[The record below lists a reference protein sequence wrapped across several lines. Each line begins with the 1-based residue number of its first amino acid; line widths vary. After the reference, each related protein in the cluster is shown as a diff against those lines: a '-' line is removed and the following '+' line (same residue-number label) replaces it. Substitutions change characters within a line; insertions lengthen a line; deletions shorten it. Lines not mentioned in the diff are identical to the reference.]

1 MTSAVS
7 DWEIG
12 RREGEL
18 PEGWA
23 ETTLEEL
30 VGHALGGVWG
40 EPPEEAETRPDL
52 ARVRVI
58 RGTEFRE
65 WSRDRGATAAE
76 RAIKRSSLEKRRLL
90 LGDLVIEISGG
101 GAGQP
106 VGRALLIDEEA
117 LRRAGAPLIC
127 SNFCR
132 QVRLHREVD
141 PAYVHLALTWRYLCG
156 GLDEHQTQ
164 TTNLRNLN
172 FSKFLSGV
180 VLPLPPRAE
189 QARIVEKAREL
200 AGPVERARAGL
211 ARLPEIL
218 RRFRQS
224 VLTAA
229 YSGELT
235 ADWRE
240 GRRMSEL
247 SEPLAERLR
256 PAFATRREDWE
267 QACAEAEAFGQRAP
281 RRPKNLEP
289 AAWEAPEPLEAPEVP
304 EGWEIAALQDLTR
317 RVQYGLSN
325 KADAG
330 ARGGVAI
337 LRMGNIQGGRIDA
350 GDLKYVD
357 PREVDVRA
365 FRVRRGDILFN
376 RTNSP
381 ELVGK
386 AAVFDLDLEAVFA
399 SYLVRVECDERL
411 IDSRYLC
418 GWINS
423 PWGRR
428 WARTVRTESVSQANI
443 NISRLQAMPV
453 PTPPLAEQREI
464 VRRVAELFAFAERI
478 EGRVAAATER
488 AEKLWRT
495 ILDRALRGELVP
507 TEAELAGE
515 GGGYEPAS
523 ELLDRIGAERLAA
536 PGDGIPDGKDASER
550 VLAAIRQACWGA
562 GEMTR
567 DELIR
572 KVSARMGFPRFSRS
586 VRVWLERHV
595 EVAVARRIVARSG
608 EALRGATPQFGRY
621 DYKFLMATIET
632 LAAPGIELEKD
643 ELVRALAAYLGYGQ
657 VTAAIRER
665 MERVLQWAAQ
675 DGRLE
680 MRGEWLTLQ

>member
-23 ETTLEEL
+23 ETTLEEI
-30 VGHALGGVWG
+30 VVHALGGEWG
-40 EPPEEAETRPDL
+40 LEPREAEGNPDL

-76 RAIKRSSLEKRRLL
+76 RAIKRTSLEKRRLA

-101 GAGQP
+101 GVGQP
-106 VGRALLIDEEA
+106 VGRALLIDEET
-117 LRRAGAPLIC
+117 LRRAGGAPLVC

-132 QVRLHREVD
+132 QVRVHREVD
-141 PAYVHLALTWRYLCG
+141 PAYVHLALTLRYLCG

-172 FSKFLSGV
+172 FSKFLSDV

-189 QARIVEKAREL
+189 QGRIVEKAREL
-200 AGPVERARAGL
+200 IGPVERARSGL

-235 ADWRE
+235 AEWRKARE
-240 GRRMSEL
+240 KP
-247 SEPLAERLR
+247 EPLAERLR
-256 PAFATRREDWE
+256 RAFLTRREAWE
-267 QACAEAEAFGQRAP
+267 MACAEAEAFDRRAP
-281 RRPKNLEP
+281 RRPKSLEP
-289 AAWEAPEPLEAPEVP
+289 IPWEAPEPLEAPDAP
-304 EGWEIAALQDLTR
+304 EGWELVALQDLTH
-317 RVQYGLSN
+317 RVQYGLSL
-325 KADAG
+325 KADAT
-330 ARGGVAI
+330 ARDGVAI

-350 GDLKYVD
+350 ADLKYID
-357 PREVDVRA
+357 PKLVDVPA

-411 IDSRYLC
+411 VDSRYLC

-453 PTPPLAEQREI
+453 PAPPLAEQKEI
-464 VRRVAELFAFAERI
+464 VRRVAELFAFAERV
-478 EGRVAAATER
+478 EKRVAVASER
-488 AEKLWRT
+488 SENLWRT
-495 ILDRALRGELVP
+495 ILARALRGELVP

-515 GGGYEPAS
+515 GGVFEPAS
-523 ELLDRIGAERLAA
+523 ELLDRIGTERLAA
-536 PGDGIPDGKDASER
+536 PGDGVPDGEDASER

-562 GEMTR
+562 GEMSR
-567 DELIR
+567 EELIR
-572 KVSARMGFPRFSRS
+572 KVATRLGCPRFGKS
-586 VRVWLERHV
+586 VRAWLERHV

-608 EALRGATPQFGRY
+608 ETLRGATPQFGRY
-621 DYKFLMATIET
+621 DYKFLMATIES
-632 LAAPGIELEKD
+632 LAAPGVELEKE

-657 VTAAIRER
+657 VTTAIRER
-665 MERVLQWAAQ
+665 MERVFQWAAQ
-675 DGRLE
+675 DGRLVV
-680 MRGEWLTLQ
+680 GERWITLV